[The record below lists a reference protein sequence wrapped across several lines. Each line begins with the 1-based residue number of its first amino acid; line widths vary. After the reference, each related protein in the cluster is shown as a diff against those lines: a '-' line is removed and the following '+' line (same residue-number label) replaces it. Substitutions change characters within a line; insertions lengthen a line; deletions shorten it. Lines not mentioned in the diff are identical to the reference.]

1 MAVYPSMDLSWSL
14 WSLQACGYDNT
25 MEFNVRVF
33 VKFQPVPTQR
43 ESAVPALLQ
52 QRAHIPSEKGGRGR
66 EREGREVNCAVK
78 HQTVITYGEPGEIC
92 KHLVCGECLRP
103 VLFYSHYAKTKQCVL
118 RVQGLAVLGRRGR
131 NNKPQ
136 KNSSWLFA
144 LQVDAQTW

>member
-1 MAVYPSMDLSWSL
+1 M
-14 WSLQACGYDNT
+14 
-25 MEFNVRVF
+25 RVF

-52 QRAHIPSEKGGRGR
+52 QKAHIPSERGVG
-66 EREGREVNCAVK
+66 EGKKVNCAVK

-118 RVQGLAVLGRRGR
+118 RVPGSAVLGRRGR
-131 NNKPQ
+131 N
-136 KNSSWLFA
+136 KNPRKTPLDCLLIIF
-144 LQVDAQTW
+144 DA